1 MRIGGYALH
10 KEIAVIVIEVLL
22 RFIELIIVTRKQ

>member
-1 MRIGGYALH
+1 MRISGYVLH

-22 RFIELIIVTRKQ
+22 RFIDLIIVTRKQ